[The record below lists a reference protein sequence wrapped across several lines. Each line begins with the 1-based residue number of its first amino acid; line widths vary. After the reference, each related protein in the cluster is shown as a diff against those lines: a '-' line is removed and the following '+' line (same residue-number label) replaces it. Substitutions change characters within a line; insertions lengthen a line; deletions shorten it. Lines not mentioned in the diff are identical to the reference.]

1 MFWGRGFP
9 LRAAGSDHGGL
20 RGQGFWKRREAKNP
34 PTDRISLQAR
44 MYEEARV
51 IEIRRRQREV
61 YERIKVLFQRFLSCL
76 LYFKKHAPCETNRQ
90 QVART

>member
-1 MFWGRGFP
+1 
-9 LRAAGSDHGGL
+9 
-20 RGQGFWKRREAKNP
+20 
-34 PTDRISLQAR
+34 